1 MHLVFSSNKMSG
13 KKKRSFSQVDASD
26 EEDFA
31 GFDDIHESDE
41 FNQIHQQYS
50 QNKKIREN
58 SPMKSN
64 KITKDI
70 PKKNYNDPIY
80 RKPFEYNWKR
90 ELVYRAIPNEKATQK
105 ERGDVYY
112 ITPTGKK
119 LRTKQE
125 ILNNLDKSTDLTI
138 ENFTF
143 AKDPVGGTA
152 EQEIIRHAK
161 IYPNSKRSS
170 DAFIHAQAEAAQL
183 VGKRTPKPKLPKG
196 VSPPPDSKY
205 SAKPSISKESQN
217 GNDQSIDRT
226 SIKVKQK
233 KEQCSIEC
241 YKAMG
246 SIPELYC
253 QKCLKLFHHECTDL
267 SKDEIKVYICKG
279 CLNNNDS
286 YSPSYDGNLI
296 HEKSFG
302 FNDNKDAPIQ
312 TIAVIAGRKYIVVS
326 RPYSSCAEEKM
337 FHLSKNEFQVISPS
351 QIKHEGISKHKGLTK
366 GIVQIKM
373 EAYGETISSI
383 KSNKKDKGLRIT
395 SLKSPFNFTSN
406 FFSNVSVGY
415 DILLHTFQY
424 LKVQELLRCACVCRM
439 WEQVANHLMLWKT
452 VRMKNSMV
460 NDWSGLSNKLNNNK
474 THSLDLKKMLIAS
487 DFEEMWNSFSKNI
500 GKVTNL
506 RSIDFCRCPAKV
518 IEELFNTNPS
528 IETINAVTINSNE
541 IDLKNITKT
550 TNLRELR
557 LRSTDCIDI
566 VSDITF
572 LKELKCL
579 THLSL
584 TSVTKLAVKDISVLE
599 YLNNLETLE
608 LGECTDFPSS
618 FASKIL
624 PNLKNLERLRLEKCQ
639 QKCSTSHI
647 LEAIS
652 QLPKLLQLELINF
665 DVQSDFDAKLSNCT
679 NLKRLLLIPTYV
691 SQSATTNRL
700 VLSAILKMSDTLQSF
715 IWTIT
720 NELLRVTELYVEEGS
735 KVKCDSIPI
744 LKPVPFEDTNTQI
757 AKQNTADISQI
768 EIVPLTTIQ
777 NILLK
782 ALPGTKIKILKL
794 PLAATWKQSMA
805 DF

>member
-233 KEQCSIEC
+233 
-241 YKAMG
+241 
-246 SIPELYC
+246 
-253 QKCLKLFHHECTDL
+253 
-267 SKDEIKVYICKG
+267 
-279 CLNNNDS
+279 
-286 YSPSYDGNLI
+286 
-296 HEKSFG
+296 
-302 FNDNKDAPIQ
+302 
-312 TIAVIAGRKYIVVS
+312 
-326 RPYSSCAEEKM
+326 
-337 FHLSKNEFQVISPS
+337 SPS